1 VLLLPLGVAL
11 LLAGGDYLLWS
22 WSLASDH
29 NVLALFCGLTLAPLS
44 ISLLWL
50 ALLSATRMLRRA
62 AAEPRRDARR
72 SAAAARSRRRATTA
86 AAGPQPDGEPAPAAG
101 PSSSGSIAA

>member
-50 ALLSATRMLRRA
+50 ALLSATRMLRR
-62 AAEPRRDARR
+62 DARR